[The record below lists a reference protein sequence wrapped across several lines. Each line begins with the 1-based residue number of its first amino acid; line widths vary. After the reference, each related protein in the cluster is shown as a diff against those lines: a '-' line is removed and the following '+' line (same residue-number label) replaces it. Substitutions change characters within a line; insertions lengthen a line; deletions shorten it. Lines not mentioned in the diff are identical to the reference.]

1 MSRFA
6 NFDFSEF
13 EQLAKSMQRMQAD
26 YPRFVEDCIREL
38 ASSLL
43 AKTVARTPV
52 DTGTLRR
59 NWQLGP
65 VERVGGGYSIELFN
79 PIEYAPYVEF
89 GHRTRLHTGWVEG
102 RFMLTISERE
112 LERELPAIMER
123 KMQRFLD
130 DHMR

>member
-1 MSRFA
+1 MSFA
-6 NFDFSEF
+6 EFDFSEF
-13 EQLAKSMQRMQAD
+13 EQLSKSLRKMQAD
-26 YPRFVEDCIREL
+26 YPHFVENCIREL
-38 ASSLL
+38 ASRLL

-52 DTGTLRR
+52 DTGMLRR

-79 PIEYAPYVEF
+79 PIEYAPYVEY

-112 LERELPAIMER
+112 LERELPALMDR
-123 KMQRFLD
+123 KLKRFIE
-130 DHMR
+130 DHLR